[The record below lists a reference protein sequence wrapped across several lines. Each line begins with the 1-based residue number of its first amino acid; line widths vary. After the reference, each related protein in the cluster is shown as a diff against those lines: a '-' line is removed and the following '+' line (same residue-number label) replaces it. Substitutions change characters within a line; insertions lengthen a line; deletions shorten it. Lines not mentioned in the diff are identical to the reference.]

1 MEGILMFTIKVTD
14 INGNNHQ
21 WISNGTESVLDG
33 AQRNGVK
40 IPNACKGGGC
50 GLCKVKVE
58 FGEFE
63 QGRCSMA
70 VLPNDERALNYTLAC
85 KTFPK
90 GNMEIDLDVARQPEK
105 VSS

>member
-1 MEGILMFTIKVTD
+1 MEGIRMFTIKVTD

-21 WISNGTESVLDG
+21 WIGSGTESVLDG

-58 FGEFE
+58 YGEFE
-63 QGRCSMA
+63 RGVVQWLYYQTMKGPLIIHS
-70 VLPNDERALNYTLAC
+70 LA
-85 KTFPK
+85 KPFQK
-90 GNMEIDLDVARQPEK
+90 GIWRLI
-105 VSS
+105 

>member
-1 MEGILMFTIKVTD
+1 
-14 INGNNHQ
+14 
-21 WISNGTESVLDG
+21 
-33 AQRNGVK
+33 VK
-40 IPNACKGGGC
+40 IPYACKGGGC
-50 GLCKVKVE
+50 GLCKIKVE

-70 VLPNDERALNYTLAC
+70 VLPNDEKALNYTLAC